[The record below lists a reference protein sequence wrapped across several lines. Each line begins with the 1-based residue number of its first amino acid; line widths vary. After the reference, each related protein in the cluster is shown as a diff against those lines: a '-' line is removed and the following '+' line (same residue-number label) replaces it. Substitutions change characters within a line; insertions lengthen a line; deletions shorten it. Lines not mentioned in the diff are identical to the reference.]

1 MFIFFIFLLKGP
13 NATGVMKFPSL
24 PPGGGPDGYWLDP
37 SGIVWQSNQ
46 RKINHIPDYAPV
58 YTSTT
63 TTALPNEEDS
73 RNRYVLILFI
83 LCNMHSNI
91 NS

>member
-1 MFIFFIFLLKGP
+1 
-13 NATGVMKFPSL
+13 MKFPSL

-46 RKINHIPDYAPV
+46 RKLNHIPDYAPV

-63 TTALPNEEDS
+63 TTTLPNEEDS
-73 RNRYVLILFI
+73 RNRYVLISYIKFMLYAIKHKTHNNELFI
-83 LCNMHSNI
+83 IQFMVHDF
-91 NS
+91 